1 MRTSSRPIRQRH
13 PLRSNSPR
21 FRNASAYTGDWD
33 RRLNGASSTEE
44 LVSLSRESMSQ
55 WTAAQLAMLPRLCRP
70 RMMGDID
77 DLMLYACVL
86 QHEEQKLGRLNAILG
101 SITAFFAAAS
111 GRLPALVA
119 LASDPTGGSSAAW

>member
-1 MRTSSRPIRQRH
+1 M
-13 PLRSNSPR
+13 RSNNPR
-21 FRNASAYTGDWD
+21 FRHARAYTGDWD
-33 RRLNGASSTEE
+33 RRLNGACSTEE
-44 LVSLSRESMSQ
+44 LVSLSREFMSQ
-55 WTAAQLAMLPRLCRP
+55 WSAAQLAMLPRLCRP

-86 QHEEQKLGRLNAILG
+86 EHEEQRLGRLNAILA

-111 GRLPALVA
+111 GRLPELVA